1 MEKKMSLNNAKDIL
15 EHVIDSLYTAASMK
29 EMGLMNWDEIMFKNA
44 KLLEEASEHIH
55 DAIWAECGENR

>member
-1 MEKKMSLNNAKDIL
+1 MSLATAEEIVNY
-15 EHVIDSLYTAASMK
+15 VIESLYTAASMK

-55 DAIWAECGENR
+55 DAIWAEYGENR